1 MIETRPQKSRERA
14 LLIGLEKQG
23 VSKWDLHDSLDELR
37 ELANSAGAEVV
48 DTVTQKLQKPT
59 APYYIGRGKAESIKE
74 SCQDQQVTSVIFND
88 ELSPAQ
94 GRNLENLFAR
104 KVLDRTQLILD
115 IFAQRARSREG
126 RLQIELAQLQYLLP
140 RLTRMWHHLSRQ
152 TGGIGTRG
160 PGETQLEV
168 DRRRV
173 QERIARLERE
183 LESVRKTR
191 AIQRQGRKRHQWP
204 VAAVVGYTNAGKS
217 TLLNLLTGADVVA
230 EDKLFATL
238 DPTTRSFVLP
248 NKQRVLLTDTVGF
261 LRKLPHTLIE
271 SFKAT
276 LEEVSE
282 ADLLIHIADLSHPRV
297 DEQMEAVD
305 RVIKELDAYG
315 KQTLIV
321 FNKIDN
327 LANREVV
334 DSYLKRFPGSV
345 AISARTGEGVNKLVQ
360 ALEGALSS
368 WRLRSRFRIP
378 ANESALIAEIHRV
391 GHVLEL
397 RYEGNDALIVAHVPP
412 DLAQKLERYAERRAQ
427 AILAATILRAASLRT
442 LDSRLRAI
450 CDQPSRLFGVAAKF
464 RGSPIINLILTGRG
478 IFRFGGRASKVP
490 IRPQGT
496 TGTFVS
502 ATSIP
507 SPCLKGIIEP
517 VRVRPPSGKM
527 MKIAFSSC
535 NLRRNSARA
544 CGPQFFRHIGK
555 ALSMIAENTLTAVV

>member
-1 MIETRPQKSRERA
+1 MIETRQQKTQERA
-14 LLIGLEKQG
+14 LLIGLERQG
-23 VSKWDLHDSLDELR
+23 VSKWDLQDSLEELR
-37 ELANSAGAEVV
+37 ELASSAGAKVV

-74 SCQDQQVTSVIFND
+74 SCQHQRVTSVIFND

-126 RLQIELAQLQYLLP
+126 RLQIELAQVQYLLP

-168 DRRRV
+168 DRRCV
-173 QERIARLERE
+173 QKRISRLERE
-183 LESVRKTR
+183 LEAVRKTR
-191 AIQRQGRKRHQWP
+191 AVQRQGRKRNQWP

-217 TLLNLLTGADVVA
+217 TLLNLLTGANLVT

-282 ADLLIHIADLSHPRV
+282 ADLLIHIVDLSHPRV

-305 RVIKELDAYG
+305 TVIKDLDAFG
-315 KQTLIV
+315 KQMLIV
-321 FNKIDN
+321 FNKIDK
-327 LANREVV
+327 LPNRDLVE
-334 DSYLKRFPGSV
+334 SYLKRFPGSV
-345 AISARTGEGVNKLVQ
+345 AISARTGEGMGNLVQ
-360 ALEGALSS
+360 ALETALSS

-378 ANESALIAEIHRV
+378 SDQSALIAEIHRV
-391 GHVLEL
+391 GHVLDL
-397 RYEGNDALIVAHVPP
+397 RYDRDDALIIAHVPP
-412 DLAQKLERYAERRAQ
+412 HLEAKLARY
-427 AILAATILRAASLRT
+427 
-442 LDSRLRAI
+442 
-450 CDQPSRLFGVAAKF
+450 
-464 RGSPIINLILTGRG
+464 SP
-478 IFRFGGRASKVP
+478 
-490 IRPQGT
+490 
-496 TGTFVS
+496 
-502 ATSIP
+502 
-507 SPCLKGIIEP
+507 
-517 VRVRPPSGKM
+517 
-527 MKIAFSSC
+527 
-535 NLRRNSARA
+535 
-544 CGPQFFRHIGK
+544 
-555 ALSMIAENTLTAVV
+555 

>member
-1 MIETRPQKSRERA
+1 MIETRPKKTHERA
-14 LLIGLEKQG
+14 LLIGLEKRG
-23 VSKWDLHDSLDELR
+23 VSKWDLQDSLEELA

-59 APYYIGRGKAESIKE
+59 APYYIGKGKAEAIKH
-74 SCQDQQVTSVIFND
+74 SFQDREVTSVIFDD

-94 GRNLENLFAR
+94 GRNLENLLAR
-104 KVLDRTQLILD
+104 KVIDRTQLILD

-140 RLTRMWHHLSRQ
+140 RLTRMWDHLSRQ

-183 LESVRKTR
+183 LEAVRKTR
-191 AIQRQGRKRHQWP
+191 AVQRQGRKRHQWP

-230 EDKLFATL
+230 ENRLFATL

-282 ADLLIHIADLSHPRV
+282 ADLLIHIVDLSHPRV
-297 DEQMEAVD
+297 DDQMEAVEG
-305 RVIKELDAYG
+305 VIKELDAFG
-315 KQTLIV
+315 KQTVIV

-327 LANREVV
+327 LQNRELAET
-334 DSYLKRFPGSV
+334 YTKRFPGSV
-345 AISARTGEGVNKLVQ
+345 AISARTGERVDKLVP
-360 ALEGALSS
+360 ALQDALSA

-378 ANESALIAEIHRV
+378 ASESALIAEIHRV

-397 RYEGNDALIVAHVPP
+397 RYEGEGAVIVAHVPP
-412 DLAQKLERYAERRAQ
+412 ELAQKLERYAE
-427 AILAATILRAASLRT
+427 
-442 LDSRLRAI
+442 
-450 CDQPSRLFGVAAKF
+450 
-464 RGSPIINLILTGRG
+464 
-478 IFRFGGRASKVP
+478 
-490 IRPQGT
+490 
-496 TGTFVS
+496 
-502 ATSIP
+502 
-507 SPCLKGIIEP
+507 
-517 VRVRPPSGKM
+517 
-527 MKIAFSSC
+527 
-535 NLRRNSARA
+535 
-544 CGPQFFRHIGK
+544 K
-555 ALSMIAENTLTAVV
+555 A

>member
-1 MIETRPQKSRERA
+1 MIETRPQKTQERA
-14 LLIGLEKQG
+14 LLIGLEKEG
-23 VSKWDLHDSLDELR
+23 VSKWDLQDSLDELR
-37 ELANSAGAEVV
+37 ELANSAGAEVI

-59 APYYIGRGKAESIKE
+59 APYYIGRGKAESIKD
-74 SCQDQQVTSVIFND
+74 SCQDRQVTSVIFDD

-183 LESVRKTR
+183 LEAVRKTR
-191 AIQRQGRKRHQWP
+191 AVQRQGRKRHQWP

-217 TLLNLLTGADVVA
+217 TLLNLLTGADLVA
-230 EDKLFATL
+230 ENKLFATL

-282 ADLLIHIADLSHPRV
+282 ADLLIHIVDLSHPRV

-305 RVIKELDAYG
+305 SVIKELDAFG

-327 LANREVV
+327 LENGAGGNRATSTGEPARVDARGDESINREISETYV
-334 DSYLKRFPGSV
+334 KRFPGSV
-345 AISARTGEGVNKLVQ
+345 AISARTGEGVNRLVG
-360 ALEGALSS
+360 ALENALSS

-378 ANESALIAEIHRV
+378 SDQSALIAEIHRV

-397 RYEGNDALIVAHVPP
+397 RYEGDDALIVAHVPP
-412 DLAQKLERYAERRAQ
+412 ELAQKLARYA
-427 AILAATILRAASLRT
+427 
-442 LDSRLRAI
+442 
-450 CDQPSRLFGVAAKF
+450 
-464 RGSPIINLILTGRG
+464 
-478 IFRFGGRASKVP
+478 
-490 IRPQGT
+490 
-496 TGTFVS
+496 
-502 ATSIP
+502 
-507 SPCLKGIIEP
+507 
-517 VRVRPPSGKM
+517 
-527 MKIAFSSC
+527 
-535 NLRRNSARA
+535 
-544 CGPQFFRHIGK
+544 
-555 ALSMIAENTLTAVV
+555 AES

>member
-14 LLIGLEKQG
+14 LLIGLEKEG

-37 ELANSAGAEVV
+37 ELAKSAGAEVV
-48 DTVTQKLQKPT
+48 DTVTQKLSKPT
-59 APYYIGRGKAESIKE
+59 APYYIGRGKAELIKE
-74 SCQDQQVTSVIFND
+74 SCQDQQVTSVIFDD

-94 GRNLENLFAR
+94 GRNLENLLAR

-140 RLTRMWHHLSRQ
+140 RLTRMWNHLSRQ

-282 ADLLIHIADLSHPRV
+282 ADLLIHIVDLSHPRV

-305 RVIKELDAYG
+305 RVTKELDAYG

-321 FNKIDN
+321 FNKIDK
-327 LANREVV
+327 LANREGV
-334 DSYLKRFPGSV
+334 DSYLKRFSGSV
-345 AISARTGEGVNKLVQ
+345 AISARTGEGVNQLVQ

-378 ANESALIAEIHRV
+378 ANESALLAEIHRV

-397 RYEGNDALIVAHVPP
+397 RYEENDALIVAHVPP
-412 DLAQKLERYAERRAQ
+412 DLAQKLDRYAD
-427 AILAATILRAASLRT
+427 AS
-442 LDSRLRAI
+442 
-450 CDQPSRLFGVAAKF
+450 
-464 RGSPIINLILTGRG
+464 GR
-478 IFRFGGRASKVP
+478 
-490 IRPQGT
+490 
-496 TGTFVS
+496 
-502 ATSIP
+502 
-507 SPCLKGIIEP
+507 
-517 VRVRPPSGKM
+517 
-527 MKIAFSSC
+527 
-535 NLRRNSARA
+535 
-544 CGPQFFRHIGK
+544 
-555 ALSMIAENTLTAVV
+555 

>member
-1 MIETRPQKSRERA
+1 MIETRPQKTQERA
-14 LLIGLEKQG
+14 LLIGLEREG
-23 VSKWDLHDSLDELR
+23 VSKWDLQDSLDELR
-37 ELANSAGAEVV
+37 ELANSAGAEVI

-59 APYYIGRGKAESIKE
+59 APYYIGRGKAESIKD
-74 SCQDQQVTSVIFND
+74 SCQNRQVTSVIFDD

-183 LESVRKTR
+183 LEAVRKTR
-191 AIQRQGRKRHQWP
+191 AVQRQGRKRHQWP

-217 TLLNLLTGADVVA
+217 TLLNLLTGADLVA
-230 EDKLFATL
+230 ENKLFATL

-282 ADLLIHIADLSHPRV
+282 ADLLIHIVDLSHPRV

-305 RVIKELDAYG
+305 SVIKELDAFG

-327 LANREVV
+327 LENGAGGNRATSTGEPARVDARGEESINREISETYV
-334 DSYLKRFPGSV
+334 KRFPGSV
-345 AISARTGEGVNKLVQ
+345 AISARTGEGVNRLVG
-360 ALEGALSS
+360 ALENALSS

-378 ANESALIAEIHRV
+378 SDHSALIAEIHRV

-397 RYEGNDALIVAHVPP
+397 RYEGDDALIIAHVPP
-412 DLAQKLERYAERRAQ
+412 ELAQKLARYA
-427 AILAATILRAASLRT
+427 
-442 LDSRLRAI
+442 
-450 CDQPSRLFGVAAKF
+450 
-464 RGSPIINLILTGRG
+464 
-478 IFRFGGRASKVP
+478 
-490 IRPQGT
+490 
-496 TGTFVS
+496 
-502 ATSIP
+502 
-507 SPCLKGIIEP
+507 
-517 VRVRPPSGKM
+517 
-527 MKIAFSSC
+527 
-535 NLRRNSARA
+535 
-544 CGPQFFRHIGK
+544 
-555 ALSMIAENTLTAVV
+555 AES

>member
-1 MIETRPQKSRERA
+1 
-14 LLIGLEKQG
+14 
-23 VSKWDLHDSLDELR
+23 
-37 ELANSAGAEVV
+37 VV
-48 DTVTQKLQKPT
+48 DTVTQKLPRPT
-59 APYYIGRGKAESIKE
+59 APYYIGKGKAESIKD
-74 SCQDQQVTSVIFND
+74 SFQHRQVTSVIFND

-94 GRNLENLFAR
+94 GRNLETLLSR

-183 LESVRKTR
+183 LEEVRKTR
-191 AIQRQGRKRHQWP
+191 AVQRQGRKRHQWP

-217 TLLNLLTGADVVA
+217 TLLNLLTGADVVT
-230 EDKLFATL
+230 EDRLFATL

-282 ADLLIHIADLSHPRV
+282 ADLLIHVVDLSHPRI
-297 DEQMEAVD
+297 DEHMAAVD
-305 RVIKELDAYG
+305 AVVKELDAFD
-315 KQTLIV
+315 KQTVIV
-321 FNKIDN
+321 FNKIDTVEN
-327 LANREVV
+327 PELIE
-334 DSYLKRFPGSV
+334 SYLKRFPGSV
-345 AISARTGEGVNKLVQ
+345 AISARTGASVGNLVSTLQ
-360 ALEGALSS
+360 DALAA

-378 ANESALIAEIHRV
+378 VSESALIAEIHRV

-397 RYEGNDALIVAHVPP
+397 RYDGGVAVIVAHVPP
-412 DLAQKLERYAERRAQ
+412 HLESKLSQYAE
-427 AILAATILRAASLRT
+427 
-442 LDSRLRAI
+442 
-450 CDQPSRLFGVAAKF
+450 
-464 RGSPIINLILTGRG
+464 
-478 IFRFGGRASKVP
+478 
-490 IRPQGT
+490 
-496 TGTFVS
+496 
-502 ATSIP
+502 
-507 SPCLKGIIEP
+507 
-517 VRVRPPSGKM
+517 
-527 MKIAFSSC
+527 
-535 NLRRNSARA
+535 
-544 CGPQFFRHIGK
+544 
-555 ALSMIAENTLTAVV
+555 

>member
-1 MIETRPQKSRERA
+1 MIETRPKKTHERA

-23 VSKWDLHDSLDELR
+23 VSKWDLQDSLEELA

-59 APYYIGRGKAESIKE
+59 APYYIGKGKAEAIKH
-74 SCQDQQVTSVIFND
+74 SLQDREVTSVIFDD

-94 GRNLENLFAR
+94 GRNLENLLAR

-140 RLTRMWHHLSRQ
+140 RLTRMWDHLSRQ

-183 LESVRKTR
+183 LEAVRKTR
-191 AIQRQGRKRHQWP
+191 AVQRQGRKRHQWP
-204 VAAVVGYTNAGKS
+204 VGAVVGYTNAGKS

-230 EDKLFATL
+230 ENRLFATL
-238 DPTTRSFVLP
+238 DPTTRSFVLS

-276 LEEVSE
+276 LEEVGE
-282 ADLLIHIADLSHPRV
+282 ADLLIHIVDLSHPRV
-297 DEQMEAVD
+297 DDQMEAVEG
-305 RVIKELDAYG
+305 VIKELNAFG
-315 KQTLIV
+315 KQTVIV

-327 LANREVV
+327 LANRELAEA
-334 DSYLKRFPGSV
+334 YTKRFPGSV
-345 AISARTGEGVNKLVQ
+345 AISARTGEGVNNLVQ
-360 ALEGALSS
+360 ALQDALSA

-378 ANESALIAEIHRV
+378 ASESALIAEIHRV

-397 RYEGNDALIVAHVPP
+397 HYEGEGALIVAHVPP
-412 DLAQKLERYAERRAQ
+412 ELAQKLDRYSE
-427 AILAATILRAASLRT
+427 
-442 LDSRLRAI
+442 
-450 CDQPSRLFGVAAKF
+450 
-464 RGSPIINLILTGRG
+464 
-478 IFRFGGRASKVP
+478 
-490 IRPQGT
+490 QG
-496 TGTFVS
+496 
-502 ATSIP
+502 
-507 SPCLKGIIEP
+507 
-517 VRVRPPSGKM
+517 
-527 MKIAFSSC
+527 
-535 NLRRNSARA
+535 
-544 CGPQFFRHIGK
+544 
-555 ALSMIAENTLTAVV
+555 

>member
-1 MIETRPQKSRERA
+1 MIETRPKRNHERA
-14 LLIGLEKQG
+14 ILIGLEQEG
-23 VSKWDLHDSLDELR
+23 VSKWDLRDSMEELA

-48 DTVTQKLQKPT
+48 DTITQKLQKPT
-59 APYYIGRGKAESIKE
+59 APYYIGKGKAELIKD
-74 SCQDQQVTSVIFND
+74 SLQDRQVTSVIFND

-94 GRNLENLFAR
+94 GRNLENLLAR

-140 RLTRMWHHLSRQ
+140 RLTGMWEHLSRQ
-152 TGGIGTRG
+152 TGGIGMRG

-191 AIQRQGRKRHQWP
+191 AVQRQGRKRHQWP
-204 VAAVVGYTNAGKS
+204 VASVVGYTNAGKS

-230 EDKLFATL
+230 ENRLFATL
-238 DPTTRSFVLP
+238 DPTTRSFTLP

-282 ADLLIHIADLSHPRV
+282 ADLLIHVVDLSHARV

-305 RVIKELDAYG
+305 KVTKELDAYG

-327 LANREVV
+327 LADKELAETYV
-334 DSYLKRFPGSV
+334 KRFSGSV

-360 ALEGALSS
+360 ALQEALSS
-368 WRLRSRFRIP
+368 WRLRLHFRIP
-378 ANESALIAEIHRV
+378 TKESALLAEIHRV

-397 RYEGNDALIVAHVPP
+397 KYEGDDAVVVAHVPP
-412 DLAQKLERYAERRAQ
+412 HLEAKLA
-427 AILAATILRAASLRT
+427 
-442 LDSRLRAI
+442 
-450 CDQPSRLFGVAAKF
+450 
-464 RGSPIINLILTGRG
+464 
-478 IFRFGGRASKVP
+478 RFS
-490 IRPQGT
+490 Q
-496 TGTFVS
+496 
-502 ATSIP
+502 
-507 SPCLKGIIEP
+507 
-517 VRVRPPSGKM
+517 
-527 MKIAFSSC
+527 
-535 NLRRNSARA
+535 
-544 CGPQFFRHIGK
+544 
-555 ALSMIAENTLTAVV
+555 

>member
-1 MIETRPQKSRERA
+1 M
-14 LLIGLEKQG
+14 
-23 VSKWDLHDSLDELR
+23 HDSLDELR

-59 APYYIGRGKAESIKE
+59 APYYIGRGKAELIKE

-230 EDKLFATL
+230 ENKLFATL

-282 ADLLIHIADLSHPRV
+282 ADLLIHIVDLSHPRV

-327 LANREVV
+327 LPNREAG
-334 DSYLKRFPGSV
+334 RFLPQAISRQRGDFRAHRRRSKQTRAGAGRRTQLV
-345 AISARTGEGVNKLVQ
+345 AIALAVSDSRERKRVDRGDSSGWSRPRTAIRGQ
-360 ALEGALSS
+360 
-368 WRLRSRFRIP
+368 RCF
-378 ANESALIAEIHRV
+378 
-391 GHVLEL
+391 
-397 RYEGNDALIVAHVPP
+397 D
-412 DLAQKLERYAERRAQ
+412 RRA
-427 AILAATILRAASLRT
+427 R
-442 LDSRLRAI
+442 
-450 CDQPSRLFGVAAKF
+450 
-464 RGSPIINLILTGRG
+464 
-478 IFRFGGRASKVP
+478 
-490 IRPQGT
+490 
-496 TGTFVS
+496 
-502 ATSIP
+502 
-507 SPCLKGIIEP
+507 
-517 VRVRPPSGKM
+517 
-527 MKIAFSSC
+527 SS
-535 NLRRNSARA
+535 
-544 CGPQFFRHIGK
+544 
-555 ALSMIAENTLTAVV
+555 

>member
-1 MIETRPQKSRERA
+1 MIETRPKRTHERA

-23 VSKWDLHDSLDELR
+23 VSKWDLRDSLDELA

-48 DTVTQKLQKPT
+48 DTVTQKLDKPT
-59 APYYIGRGKAESIKE
+59 APYYIGKGKAESLRPAL
-74 SCQDQQVTSVIFND
+74 QDRQVTSVIFND

-94 GRNLENLFAR
+94 GRNLENLLSR

-173 QERIARLERE
+173 QERISRLERE

-191 AIQRQGRKRHQWP
+191 AVQRQGRKRHQWP

-217 TLLNLLTGADVVA
+217 TLLNLLTGADVIA
-230 EDKLFATL
+230 ENKLFATL

-282 ADLLIHIADLSHPRV
+282 ADLLIHVVDLSHARV
-297 DEQMEAVD
+297 DDQIEAVEN
-305 RVIKELDAYG
+305 VIKELDAHG
-315 KQTLIV
+315 KQMLIV

-327 LANREVV
+327 LQNRDLIET
-334 DSYLKRFPGSV
+334 YLRRFPGSV
-345 AISARTGEGVNKLVQ
+345 AISARTGENVNKLVL
-360 ALEGALSS
+360 ALQDALSA
-368 WRLRSRFRIP
+368 WRLRSHFKIP
-378 ANESALIAEIHRV
+378 ASESALIAEIHRV

-397 RYEGNDALIVAHVPP
+397 KYEGNDAIIVAHVPP
-412 DLAQKLERYAERRAQ
+412 ELGQK
-427 AILAATILRAASLRT
+427 
-442 LDSRLRAI
+442 
-450 CDQPSRLFGVAAKF
+450 FAKF
-464 RGSPIINLILTGRG
+464 
-478 IFRFGGRASKVP
+478 
-490 IRPQGT
+490 
-496 TGTFVS
+496 
-502 ATSIP
+502 
-507 SPCLKGIIEP
+507 
-517 VRVRPPSGKM
+517 
-527 MKIAFSSC
+527 
-535 NLRRNSARA
+535 
-544 CGPQFFRHIGK
+544 
-555 ALSMIAENTLTAVV
+555 AE

>member
-1 MIETRPQKSRERA
+1 MIETRPQKTQERA
-14 LLIGLEKQG
+14 LLIGLEKKG
-23 VSKWDLHDSLDELR
+23 VSKWDLQDSLEELR

-74 SCQDQQVTSVIFND
+74 SCQDQRVTSVIFND

-104 KVLDRTQLILD
+104 KVVDRTQLILD

-183 LESVRKTR
+183 LEAVRKTR
-191 AIQRQGRKRHQWP
+191 ALQREGRKRHQWP

-217 TLLNLLTGADVVA
+217 TLLNLLTGADVA
-230 EDKLFATL
+230 TENKLFATL

-271 SFKAT
+271 SF
-276 LEEVSE
+276 
-282 ADLLIHIADLSHPRV
+282 
-297 DEQMEAVD
+297 EQMEAVD
-305 RVIKELDAYG
+305 GVIEELDAFG

-327 LANREVV
+327 LPNRELA
-334 DSYLKRFPGSV
+334 DAYTKRFPGSV

-360 ALEGALSS
+360 ALEDVLAS

-412 DLAQKLERYAERRAQ
+412 DLAQKLQRYAE
-427 AILAATILRAASLRT
+427 
-442 LDSRLRAI
+442 
-450 CDQPSRLFGVAAKF
+450 G
-464 RGSPIINLILTGRG
+464 
-478 IFRFGGRASKVP
+478 
-490 IRPQGT
+490 
-496 TGTFVS
+496 
-502 ATSIP
+502 
-507 SPCLKGIIEP
+507 
-517 VRVRPPSGKM
+517 
-527 MKIAFSSC
+527 
-535 NLRRNSARA
+535 
-544 CGPQFFRHIGK
+544 
-555 ALSMIAENTLTAVV
+555 

>member
-1 MIETRPQKSRERA
+1 MIETRPQKNQERA
-14 LLIGLEKQG
+14 LLIGLEKEG
-23 VSKWDLHDSLDELR
+23 VSKWDLQNSLDELR
-37 ELANSAGAEVV
+37 ELANSAGAKVV
-48 DTVTQKLQKPT
+48 DTVTQKLPKPT
-59 APYYIGRGKAESIKE
+59 APYYIGRGKAESIRE
-74 SCQDQQVTSVIFND
+74 SCQDQQVTSVIFDD

-104 KVLDRTQLILD
+104 KVVDRTQLILD

-191 AIQRQGRKRHQWP
+191 AIQRQSRKRHQWP

-217 TLLNLLTGADVVA
+217 TLLNLLTGADVLT

-238 DPTTRSFVLP
+238 DPTTRSLVLP
-248 NKQRVLLTDTVGF
+248 NKQRILLTDTVGF

-282 ADLLIHIADLSHPRV
+282 ADLLIHIVDLSHPRV

-305 RVIKELDAYG
+305 GVIKELDAYG

-327 LANREVV
+327 LPNRELIE
-334 DSYLKRFPGSV
+334 SYLKRFSGSV
-345 AISARTGEGVNKLVQ
+345 VISARTGEGVNNLVQ
-360 ALEGALSS
+360 ALEHALAS

-397 RYEGNDALIVAHVPP
+397 RYEGSDALIVVHVPP
-412 DLAQKLERYAERRAQ
+412 DLAQKLEKYAKQ
-427 AILAATILRAASLRT
+427 S
-442 LDSRLRAI
+442 
-450 CDQPSRLFGVAAKF
+450 
-464 RGSPIINLILTGRG
+464 
-478 IFRFGGRASKVP
+478 
-490 IRPQGT
+490 
-496 TGTFVS
+496 
-502 ATSIP
+502 
-507 SPCLKGIIEP
+507 
-517 VRVRPPSGKM
+517 
-527 MKIAFSSC
+527 
-535 NLRRNSARA
+535 
-544 CGPQFFRHIGK
+544 
-555 ALSMIAENTLTAVV
+555 

>member
-1 MIETRPQKSRERA
+1 MIETRPKKTHERA

-23 VSKWDLHDSLDELR
+23 VSKWDLQDSLEELA

-59 APYYIGRGKAESIKE
+59 APYYIGKGKAESLKPAL
-74 SCQDQQVTSVIFND
+74 QDQQVTSVIFDD

-94 GRNLENLFAR
+94 GRNLENLLSR

-191 AIQRQGRKRHQWP
+191 AVQRQGRKRHQWP

-230 EDKLFATL
+230 ENKLFATL

-282 ADLLIHIADLSHPRV
+282 ADLLIHVVDLSHPRV
-297 DEQMEAVD
+297 DDQIEAVEN
-305 RVIKELDAYG
+305 VIKELGAHG

-327 LANREVV
+327 LHPASVAPTAGAETRNREVIET
-334 DSYLKRFPGSV
+334 YLRRFPGSV

-360 ALEGALSS
+360 ALQDSLSA
-368 WRLRSRFRIP
+368 WRLRSCFKIP
-378 ANESALIAEIHRV
+378 ASESALIAEIHRV

-397 RYEGNDALIVAHVPP
+397 KYEDNDAVLVAHVPP
-412 DLAQKLERYAERRAQ
+412 ELSQKL
-427 AILAATILRAASLRT
+427 
-442 LDSRLRAI
+442 
-450 CDQPSRLFGVAAKF
+450 GKF
-464 RGSPIINLILTGRG
+464 
-478 IFRFGGRASKVP
+478 
-490 IRPQGT
+490 
-496 TGTFVS
+496 
-502 ATSIP
+502 
-507 SPCLKGIIEP
+507 
-517 VRVRPPSGKM
+517 
-527 MKIAFSSC
+527 
-535 NLRRNSARA
+535 
-544 CGPQFFRHIGK
+544 
-555 ALSMIAENTLTAVV
+555 AV

>member
-1 MIETRPQKSRERA
+1 MIETRPQKARERA
-14 LLIGLEKQG
+14 LLIGLEKEG
-23 VSKWDLHDSLDELR
+23 VSKWELHDSLDELR

-59 APYYIGRGKAESIKE
+59 APYYIGKGKAELIKE
-74 SCQDQQVTSVIFND
+74 SFQDQQVTSVIFDN

-94 GRNLENLFAR
+94 GRNLETLFSR

-173 QERIARLERE
+173 QDRIARLERE
-183 LESVRKTR
+183 LEAVRKTR
-191 AIQRQGRKRHQWP
+191 AIHRQGRKRHQWP

-217 TLLNLLTGADVVA
+217 TLLNLLTRADVVA
-230 EDKLFATL
+230 ADKLFATL

-261 LRKLPHTLIE
+261 LRNLPHTLIE

-282 ADLLIHIADLSHPRV
+282 ADLLIHVVDLSHTRV
-297 DEQMEAVD
+297 DDQIEAVEA
-305 RVIKELDAYG
+305 VVKELDAHG

-327 LANREVV
+327 LANRDLIET
-334 DSYLKRFPGSV
+334 YLRRFPGSV
-345 AISARTGEGVNKLVQ
+345 AISARTGESVNKLVQ
-360 ALEGALSS
+360 ALQEALSA
-368 WRLRSRFRIP
+368 WRLRSHFKIP
-378 ANESALIAEIHRV
+378 AVESALIAEIHRV
-391 GHVLEL
+391 GHVLVL
-397 RYEGNDALIVAHVPP
+397 QYESNDAIIV
-412 DLAQKLERYAERRAQ
+412 
-427 AILAATILRAASLRT
+427 
-442 LDSRLRAI
+442 
-450 CDQPSRLFGVAAKF
+450 
-464 RGSPIINLILTGRG
+464 
-478 IFRFGGRASKVP
+478 
-490 IRPQGT
+490 
-496 TGTFVS
+496 
-502 ATSIP
+502 
-507 SPCLKGIIEP
+507 
-517 VRVRPPSGKM
+517 
-527 MKIAFSSC
+527 
-535 NLRRNSARA
+535 
-544 CGPQFFRHIGK
+544 
-555 ALSMIAENTLTAVV
+555 

>member
-1 MIETRPQKSRERA
+1 MIETRPQRTQERA
-14 LLIGLEKQG
+14 LLIGLEKEG
-23 VSKWDLHDSLDELR
+23 VSKWDLQDSLAELR
-37 ELANSAGAEVV
+37 ELANSAGAEVI

-59 APYYIGRGKAESIKE
+59 APYYIGRGKAESIKD
-74 SCQDQQVTSVIFND
+74 SCQDRHVTSVIFDD

-140 RLTRMWHHLSRQ
+140 RLTRMWDHLSRQ

-183 LESVRKTR
+183 LEAVRKTR
-191 AIQRQGRKRHQWP
+191 AVQRQGRKRHQWP

-217 TLLNLLTGADVVA
+217 TLLNLMTGADVVA
-230 EDKLFATL
+230 VDKLFATL
-238 DPTTRSFVLP
+238 DPTTRSFTLP

-261 LRKLPHTLIE
+261 LRNLPHTLIE

-282 ADLLIHIADLSHPRV
+282 ADLLIHVVDLSHPRV
-297 DEQMEAVD
+297 DEQMAAVD
-305 RVIKELDAYG
+305 SVIKELDAFG

-327 LANREVV
+327 LPNRDLAEA
-334 DSYLKRFPGSV
+334 YLKRYPGSV
-345 AISARTGEGVNKLVQ
+345 AISARSGENVAALVGTLQ
-360 ALEGALSS
+360 EALSA
-368 WRLRSRFRIP
+368 WRLRLHFRIP
-378 ANESALIAEIHRV
+378 SKESALIAEIHRV

-397 RYEGNDALIVAHVPP
+397 RYEGNDAVIVAHVPP
-412 DLAQKLERYAERRAQ
+412 QLEQKLSHF
-427 AILAATILRAASLRT
+427 ATR
-442 LDSRLRAI
+442 
-450 CDQPSRLFGVAAKF
+450 
-464 RGSPIINLILTGRG
+464 
-478 IFRFGGRASKVP
+478 
-490 IRPQGT
+490 
-496 TGTFVS
+496 
-502 ATSIP
+502 
-507 SPCLKGIIEP
+507 
-517 VRVRPPSGKM
+517 
-527 MKIAFSSC
+527 
-535 NLRRNSARA
+535 
-544 CGPQFFRHIGK
+544 
-555 ALSMIAENTLTAVV
+555 

>member
-1 MIETRPQKSRERA
+1 MIETRPKKTHERA

-23 VSKWDLHDSLDELR
+23 VSKWDLQDSLEELA

-59 APYYIGRGKAESIKE
+59 APYYIGKGKAEAIKH
-74 SCQDQQVTSVIFND
+74 SFQDREITSVIFDD

-94 GRNLENLFAR
+94 GRNLENLLAR

-140 RLTRMWHHLSRQ
+140 RLTRMWDHLSRQ

-183 LESVRKTR
+183 LEAVRKTR
-191 AIQRQGRKRHQWP
+191 AVQRQGRKRHQWP

-230 EDKLFATL
+230 ENRLFATL
-238 DPTTRSFVLP
+238 DPTTRSLVLP

-297 DEQMEAVD
+297 DDQMEAVEG
-305 RVIKELDAYG
+305 VIKELDAFG

-321 FNKIDN
+321 FNKIDK
-327 LANREVV
+327 LQNRELAETYV
-334 DSYLKRFPGSV
+334 KRFPGSV
-345 AISARTGEGVNKLVQ
+345 AISGRTGEGVNQLVQ
-360 ALEGALSS
+360 ALQNTLSA

-378 ANESALIAEIHRV
+378 ASESALIAEIHRV

-397 RYEGNDALIVAHVPP
+397 HYEGEGALIVAHVPP
-412 DLAQKLERYAERRAQ
+412 DLAQKLERYVE
-427 AILAATILRAASLRT
+427 
-442 LDSRLRAI
+442 
-450 CDQPSRLFGVAAKF
+450 
-464 RGSPIINLILTGRG
+464 
-478 IFRFGGRASKVP
+478 
-490 IRPQGT
+490 QG
-496 TGTFVS
+496 
-502 ATSIP
+502 
-507 SPCLKGIIEP
+507 
-517 VRVRPPSGKM
+517 
-527 MKIAFSSC
+527 
-535 NLRRNSARA
+535 
-544 CGPQFFRHIGK
+544 
-555 ALSMIAENTLTAVV
+555 